1 MEVKMALKQG
11 SSQSTAV
18 LLALSSVLC
27 WSFAATSFKKAL
39 EAHSPWFVVFSG
51 SVVSAVVLLVILLA
65 RGKRVSPSDARRGV
79 LYGFLNP
86 FLYYLVLLHAY
97 DGLPAQIAMVV
108 NYLWPVVLVLL
119 AVPFLGHKLT
129 RGGFAGVFLSFS
141 GVAVMALMGR
151 SSMRIELIPL
161 GLAFLSTVVWAVYW
175 LLNTRSTGDTNAVLL
190 MSFTYG
196 SIYLGLAGAITGQAF
211 TPAPSALPWL
221 VYIGVFEMGVTYIM
235 WNTALK
241 KAESTASVGGL
252 IFLTPFL
259 ALIPIA
265 LIVGEG
271 IAPSTITGLVLV
283 TAGILLEKRF
293 RHRAERLGD

>member
-1 MEVKMALKQG
+1 MALKQG

-235 WNTALK
+235 WNTAQK
-241 KAESTASVGGL
+241 KPSPLHRWGG
-252 IFLTPFL
+252 
-259 ALIPIA
+259 
-265 LIVGEG
+265 
-271 IAPSTITGLVLV
+271 
-283 TAGILLEKRF
+283 
-293 RHRAERLGD
+293 